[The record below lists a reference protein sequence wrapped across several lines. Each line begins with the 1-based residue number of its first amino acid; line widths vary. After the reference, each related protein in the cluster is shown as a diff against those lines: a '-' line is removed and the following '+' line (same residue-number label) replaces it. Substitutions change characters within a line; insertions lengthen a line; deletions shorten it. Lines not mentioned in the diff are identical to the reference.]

1 MNIWKDRLL
10 NIKFVAEQLEL
21 INIDL
26 YKINKCKI
34 WIIIKVF
41 DMIDLYEKSIE
52 TEDEY
57 KMTWYEYTMALED
70 SYNLIKYKWMKK

>member
-21 INIDL
+21 VNIDL
-26 YKINKCKI
+26 SKINKCKI
-34 WIIIKVF
+34 EMILKVF

-52 TEDEY
+52 LEDKY
-57 KMTWYEYTMALED
+57 KLTWYEYTMAIED
-70 SYNLIKYKWMKK
+70 SYNLTRNKCMKK

>member
-10 NIKFVAEQLEL
+10 NIKFVAERLEL

-34 WIIIKVF
+34 WIILKVF
-41 DMIDLYEKSIE
+41 DMLDLYEKQIE
-52 TEDEY
+52 MEDKE
-57 KMTWYEYTMALED
+57 KLTWYEFTMAIND
-70 SYNLIKYKWMKK
+70 YNIINRIWI

>member
-10 NIKFVAEQLEL
+10 NIKFVAERLEL

-34 WIIIKVF
+34 WIILQVF
-41 DMIDLYEKSIE
+41 DIVDSYEKQIE
-52 TEDEY
+52 MEDEH
-57 KMTWYEYTMALED
+57 KLTWYEFTMAIND
-70 SYNLIKYKWMKK
+70 YNIINRIWI

>member
-10 NIKFVAEQLEL
+10 NIKFVAERLEL

-34 WIIIKVF
+34 EIILKVF
-41 DMIDLYEKSIE
+41 DMVDSYEKQIE
-52 TEDEY
+52 MDDEE
-57 KMTWYEYTMALED
+57 KLTWYEFTMAIED
-70 SYNLIKYKWMKK
+70 SYNLTKYKCMKK